1 MARGYLCSLFLAA
14 ALVAAGEEAGRKIF
28 IYPVESG
35 KAAELAD
42 TLKQALG
49 RPPAFPG
56 DAPGGSPHNPHQ
68 GSPAA
73 PGAREQPRIMPDPAT
88 NSLIIYG
95 TAQEF
100 QNIKNILKEF
110 DIPNEA
116 SEPSSSDRAEP
127 SM

>member
-1 MARGYLCSLFLAA
+1 MARGYLCSLALAA
-14 ALVAAGEEAGRKIF
+14 ALVAVGEEAGRKIF

-49 RPPAFPG
+49 RPSASPT
-56 DAPGGSPHNPHQ
+56 DAPGTTHNPHQ

-110 DIPNEA
+110 DIPNEV

>member
-1 MARGYLCSLFLAA
+1 MARGYLCSLALAV
-14 ALVAAGEEAGRKIF
+14 ALVAVGEEAGRKIF

-56 DAPGGSPHNPHQ
+56 DAPGGSPHNPHR

-73 PGAREQPRIMPDPAT
+73 PGARAQEQPRIMPDPAT

-100 QNIKNILKEF
+100 QNIKNILKEL
-110 DIPNEA
+110 DIPKE
-116 SEPSSSDRAEP
+116 SP
-127 SM
+127 